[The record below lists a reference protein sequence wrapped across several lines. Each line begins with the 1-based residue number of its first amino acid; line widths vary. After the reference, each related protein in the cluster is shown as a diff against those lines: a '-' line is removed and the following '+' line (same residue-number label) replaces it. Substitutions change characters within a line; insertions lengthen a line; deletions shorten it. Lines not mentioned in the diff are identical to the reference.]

1 MTPTMTPIQAFAL
14 SIHAKATALSK
25 GNLTDSQ
32 MSRLKES
39 ISDDIKK
46 YTNFIPHRVSQAA
59 RDSADTLQSPVDL
72 SQMTWHDQ
80 RRFDPGRRLFI
91 VEHKRPVNALR
102 DECINAASR
111 DEVEKILAERLV
123 AAWIT
128 RAENNMLNERGFRF
142 NRPDPC
148 DAYNQAGI
156 VLPKTHRG
164 RDV

>member
-1 MTPTMTPIQAFAL
+1 MIPTMTPTMSPIRAFAL
-14 SIHAKATALSK
+14 SIHAKATALRE

-32 MSRLKES
+32 KSRLKES

-46 YTNFIPHRVSQAA
+46 YTNFIPHRVSQAVK
-59 RDSADTLQSPVDL
+59 DSADTLQSPVNL

-102 DECINAASR
+102 DECINAESCDA
-111 DEVEKILAERLV
+111 VEQILAERLV

-128 RAENNMLNERGFRF
+128 RAEDNELTRLGFGI

-148 DAYNQAGI
+148 YAYNQAGI
-156 VLPKTHRG
+156 VLP
-164 RDV
+164 